1 MPRAGPRV
9 TRPTAR
15 APKQARG
22 KPDPVEPVL
31 RWLEEKGAT
40 QVKIA
45 GVDLDGVLRGKYV
58 SLDKFASVARAGLGF
73 CDVVFGWDLGDE
85 LYDNARVTGWHT
97 GYPDL
102 QARIDL

>member
-1 MPRAGPRV
+1 MPRAGSRV
-9 TRPTAR
+9 TRPAGR
-15 APKQARG
+15 SPKQARG
-22 KPDPVEPVL
+22 KADPVERAL

-58 SLDKFASVARAGLGF
+58 SLDKFASCAKGGLGC
-73 CDVVFGWDLGDE
+73 CDEDFGWDLADK
-85 LYDNARVTGWHT
+85 LYDNAQVTGSHT

-102 QARIDL
+102 QAPVD